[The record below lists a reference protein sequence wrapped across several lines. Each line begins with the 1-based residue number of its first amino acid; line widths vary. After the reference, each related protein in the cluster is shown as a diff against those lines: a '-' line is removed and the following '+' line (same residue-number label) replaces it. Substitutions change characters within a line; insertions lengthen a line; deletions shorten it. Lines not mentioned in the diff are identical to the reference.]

1 MQSIKTLS
9 EVLYSSGYTLIELM
23 IVLAVVAIML
33 GMGAPVMRGVMNHNA
48 ETSAINVLVSGV
60 ASARSYALT
69 HKRQV
74 LIEAKQEDWS
84 KGFFIRPDSIGN
96 EPISETSFEDTKITI
111 HSDAPFSFLVF
122 DRIGRVTPANSTF
135 TVCNENIGEGVEIEV
150 NIFGKTNLVRD
161 GNGKPVR
168 VTCQGKT

>member
-1 MQSIKTLS
+1 MQSIKTLNKAAN
-9 EVLYSSGYTLIELM
+9 SSGYTLIELM
-23 IVLAVVAIML
+23 IVLAIAAVML

-48 ETSAINVLVSGV
+48 EASAINVLVSGV

-84 KGFFIRPDSIGN
+84 KGFFIRPGSVDN
-96 EPISETSFEDTKITI
+96 EPISEIAFEDSKITI
-111 HSDAPFSFLVF
+111 QSDAPFTFLVF

-168 VTCQGKT
+168 VAC